1 MSSQK
6 TFQFHK
12 KLTTNEYRSY
22 THHRQQVYG
31 QNVSSEHPTPQAERD
46 YDEYKKWCDQSNES
60 VADYKKTLKTVTGRE
75 WHNPEIRDLQ
85 RLQQRQ
91 HRQMVSPDA
100 QAATDTNW

>member
-60 VADYKKTLKTVTGRE
+60 VADYKKTLKGRE